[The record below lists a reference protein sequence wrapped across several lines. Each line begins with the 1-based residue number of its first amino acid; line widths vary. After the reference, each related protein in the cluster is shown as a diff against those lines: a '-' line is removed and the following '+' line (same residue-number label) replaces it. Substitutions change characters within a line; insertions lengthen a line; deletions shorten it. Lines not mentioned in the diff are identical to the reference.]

1 MLGVLL
7 GERVGEVVVGAHD
20 LLELLERLDARL
32 PSLPPVTP
40 TASRLKLVATAV
52 VVVVVGHLRLLV
64 VARLLAHLREE
75 GDVVGGPVALR
86 LLPFPALRPC
96 RGRTSRPA

>member
-7 GERVGEVVVGAHD
+7 GERVGEGVVGAHD

-40 TASRLKLVATAV
+40 TASRLKMLW
-52 VVVVVGHLRLLV
+52 RLQL
-64 VARLLAHLREE
+64 
-75 GDVVGGPVALR
+75 
-86 LLPFPALRPC
+86 
-96 RGRTSRPA
+96 

>member
-32 PSLPPVTP
+32 ASLSSATP
-40 TASRLKLVATAV
+40 TASRLKMLW
-52 VVVVVGHLRLLV
+52 RLQL
-64 VARLLAHLREE
+64 
-75 GDVVGGPVALR
+75 
-86 LLPFPALRPC
+86 
-96 RGRTSRPA
+96 